1 MSKSRISRDIK
12 TLFYFSVTCY
22 KKRVMKKSNN
32 DFNFRNQS
40 NRSLFIA
47 GGDEFFLGGGGNGGG
62 SLEYYRASGGK
73 FYCDRTKILW
83 VPSLSSTLPP
93 PLSGINVDRCLN
105 DNKRE
110 SVSL

>member
-22 KKRVMKKSNN
+22 KIRVMKKSNN

-47 GGDEFFLGGGGNGGG
+47 GGGGFFFGGEGTEGEG
-62 SLEYYRASGGK
+62 
-73 FYCDRTKILW
+73 DH
-83 VPSLSSTLPP
+83 
-93 PLSGINVDRCLN
+93 
-105 DNKRE
+105 
-110 SVSL
+110 

>member
-47 GGDEFFLGGGGNGGG
+47 GGDGFFFGGGEGTEG
-62 SLEYYRASGGK
+62 
-73 FYCDRTKILW
+73 DH
-83 VPSLSSTLPP
+83 
-93 PLSGINVDRCLN
+93 
-105 DNKRE
+105 
-110 SVSL
+110 

>member
-47 GGDEFFLGGGGNGGG
+47 GGGRILLYYTIEPQGGNFIVTEPKFSG
-62 SLEYYRASGGK
+62 SP
-73 FYCDRTKILW
+73 
-83 VPSLSSTLPP
+83 PSLPHSP

-105 DNKRE
+105 DNERG

>member
-22 KKRVMKKSNN
+22 KIRVMKKSNN

-47 GGDEFFLGGGGNGGG
+47 GGGTDFFWGGEGTEG
-62 SLEYYRASGGK
+62 
-73 FYCDRTKILW
+73 DH
-83 VPSLSSTLPP
+83 
-93 PLSGINVDRCLN
+93 
-105 DNKRE
+105 
-110 SVSL
+110 

>member
-47 GGDEFFLGGGGNGGG
+47 GGDGFFLGGGRERRGII
-62 SLEYYRASGGK
+62 R
-73 FYCDRTKILW
+73 IL
-83 VPSLSSTLPP
+83 
-93 PLSGINVDRCLN
+93 
-105 DNKRE
+105 
-110 SVSL
+110 

>member
-40 NRSLFIA
+40 NQSLFIA
-47 GGDEFFLGGGGNGGG
+47 GGDGFFLGGGGNGGGGG

-93 PLSGINVDRCLN
+93 PLGDKCGPVP
-105 DNKRE
+105 
-110 SVSL
+110 

>member
-1 MSKSRISRDIK
+1 MSKSRISPDIK

-47 GGDEFFLGGGGNGGG
+47 GGGKDFFGGEGTEGEG
-62 SLEYYRASGGK
+62 
-73 FYCDRTKILW
+73 DH
-83 VPSLSSTLPP
+83 
-93 PLSGINVDRCLN
+93 
-105 DNKRE
+105 
-110 SVSL
+110 

>member
-1 MSKSRISRDIK
+1 MSRSRISRDIK

-47 GGDEFFLGGGGNGGG
+47 GGDGFFFGGGGNGGG

-73 FYCDRTKILW
+73 FYCDRTKILR
-83 VPSLSSTLPP
+83 VPSLSSTLP

-105 DNKRE
+105 DNERE

>member
-47 GGDEFFLGGGGNGGG
+47 GVGDGFFFRGGGTEG
-62 SLEYYRASGGK
+62 
-73 FYCDRTKILW
+73 DH
-83 VPSLSSTLPP
+83 
-93 PLSGINVDRCLN
+93 
-105 DNKRE
+105 
-110 SVSL
+110 

>member
-1 MSKSRISRDIK
+1 MSRSRISRDIK

-47 GGDEFFLGGGGNGGG
+47 GGGTDFFGGEGTEGEGDHQNTIEPQGGNFIVTEPKFSG
-62 SLEYYRASGGK
+62 SPPCLPHSP
-73 FYCDRTKILW
+73 
-83 VPSLSSTLPP
+83 PSR
-93 PLSGINVDRCLN
+93 G
-105 DNKRE
+105 
-110 SVSL
+110 

>member
-40 NRSLFIA
+40 NQSLFIA
-47 GGDEFFLGGGGNGGG
+47 GGDGFFLGGEGTEGEG
-62 SLEYYRASGGK
+62 
-73 FYCDRTKILW
+73 DH
-83 VPSLSSTLPP
+83 
-93 PLSGINVDRCLN
+93 
-105 DNKRE
+105 
-110 SVSL
+110 

>member
-1 MSKSRISRDIK
+1 MPKSRISRDIK

-47 GGDEFFLGGGGNGGG
+47 GGGGRIFFWGGEGTEG
-62 SLEYYRASGGK
+62 
-73 FYCDRTKILW
+73 DH
-83 VPSLSSTLPP
+83 
-93 PLSGINVDRCLN
+93 
-105 DNKRE
+105 
-110 SVSL
+110 

>member
-1 MSKSRISRDIK
+1 MILILGTSQ
-12 TLFYFSVTCY
+12 TGHYLLLGWGT
-22 KKRVMKKSNN
+22 
-32 DFNFRNQS
+32 DF
-40 NRSLFIA
+40 
-47 GGDEFFLGGGGNGGG
+47 FFGGGGNGGG

-93 PLSGINVDRCLN
+93 LSGINVDRCLN

>member
-47 GGDEFFLGGGGNGGG
+47 GLMIRYGG
-62 SLEYYRASGGK
+62 SIREDSCGDGGS
-73 FYCDRTKILW
+73 ILFLRITATLAFNPII
-83 VPSLSSTLPP
+83 VYSTYILHIMSTSLP
-93 PLSGINVDRCLN
+93 
-105 DNKRE
+105 
-110 SVSL
+110 